1 MTSRDGTGDE
11 AGQADAGRGR
21 RQGPLTGVRVVELA
35 GLGPAP
41 HACMVLADLGAD
53 VLRVDRP
60 GGSAGLGTGD
70 LLTRSRRS
78 VAVDLKA
85 DGAAEVVLRLAD
97 RADVLVEGLRPG
109 VVERLGVGP
118 DVATARNPRLVY
130 ARMTGWGQDGP
141 LAPRAGHDL
150 DYLAVS
156 GALSTIGEH
165 GRGPVPPL
173 NLVADFGGGSMLLV
187 AGVLA
192 ALVERATS
200 GLGQV
205 VDAAMVDGVS
215 TLMAMTWGMRAAGAW
230 RDERGSNL
238 LDGGAPF
245 YATYPCADGRWL
257 ALAALEPQ
265 FWAVVVEQLGLQDAP
280 AQADVA
286 RWPELRRR
294 IADAVARRTRDE
306 WAAVFEPL
314 DACVAPVLT
323 LDEAARHPHLVARGT
338 LVELDGV
345 VQPAP
350 SPRLSRTPGAVS
362 SPAAAPGSG
371 TREGLRDWDFSADEI
386 AALEQRGVVV
396 QA

>member
-1 MTSRDGTGDE
+1 M
-11 AGQADAGRGR
+11 
-21 RQGPLTGVRVVELA
+21 TGVRVVELA

-60 GGSAGLGTGD
+60 GGGSEPRPD
-70 LLTRSRRS
+70 HLLTRSRRS
-78 VAVDLKA
+78 VAVDLKRE
-85 DGAAEVVLRLAD
+85 GAAEVVLRLAD

-109 VVERLGVGP
+109 VAERLGVGP

-130 ARMTGWGQDGP
+130 GRMTGWGQDGP
-141 LAPRAGHDL
+141 LAARAGHDL
-150 DYLAVS
+150 DYLAIS

-200 GLGQV
+200 GRGQV

-230 RDERGSNL
+230 QDERGSNL
-238 LDGGAPF
+238 LDGGAPY
-245 YATYPCADGRWL
+245 YATYECADGRWL
-257 ALAALEPQ
+257 AIGALEPQ
-265 FWAVVVEQLGLQDAP
+265 FWAVVVEHLGLADAP
-280 AQADVA
+280 EQSDVA

-294 IADAVARRTRDE
+294 IAEAIRRRTRDE
-306 WAAVFEPL
+306 WAALFAPL
-314 DACVAPVLT
+314 DACVAPVLS
-323 LDEAARHPHLVARGT
+323 LAEAAVDPHLVARGT
-338 LVELDGV
+338 LVEHDGV
-345 VQPAP
+345 LQPSP
-350 SPRLSRTPGAVS
+350 SPRLSRTPGAIS
-362 SPAAAPGSG
+362 GPPSLPGSA
-371 TREGLRDWDFSADEI
+371 TRAGLRDWGFAVDEV
-386 AALEQRGVVV
+386 AALEERGVVV

>member
-1 MTSRDGTGDE
+1 MT
-11 AGQADAGRGR
+11 DAQPPLQPPLPRS
-21 RQGPLTGVRVVELA
+21 GPLTGIRVVELA

-53 VLRVDRP
+53 VLRIDRP
-60 GGSAGLGTGD
+60 GGGFGVSAHD

-78 VAVDLKA
+78 AAVDLKRP
-85 DGAAEVVLRLAD
+85 GAAEVVLRLAD

-109 VVERLGVGP
+109 VAERLGVGP
-118 DVATARNPRLVY
+118 DAALARNERLVY

-141 LAPRAGHDL
+141 LAPRVGHDL
-150 DYLAVS
+150 DYLAVT
-156 GALSTIGEH
+156 GALSAVGE
-165 GRGPVPPL
+165 RGGPPVAPL

-200 GLGQV
+200 GRGQV

-215 TLMAMTWGMRAAGAW
+215 TLLAMTWGMRAAGAW
-230 RDERGSNL
+230 QDERGSNL

-245 YATYPCADGRWL
+245 YATYACADGGWL
-257 ALAALEPQ
+257 AVGAIEPQ

-280 AQADVA
+280 DQHDVA
-286 RWPELRRR
+286 QWPELRRR
-294 IADAVARRTRDE
+294 VAEAVARRTRDE

-323 LDEAARHPHLVARGT
+323 LGEAAEHPHLRARGT
-338 LVELDGV
+338 LVERDGV

-350 SPRLSRTPGAVS
+350 SPRLSRTPGAIS
-362 SPAAAPGSG
+362 GPPAAPGEH
-371 TREGLRDWDFSADEI
+371 TRAALREWGFGADELVD
-386 AALEQRGVVV
+386 LEQDGTVV

>member
-1 MTSRDGTGDE
+1 MT
-11 AGQADAGRGR
+11 R
-21 RQGPLTGVRVVELA
+21 RGPLTGVRVVELA

-60 GGSAGLGTGD
+60 GGGFGVLSHD

-78 VAVDLKA
+78 AAVDLKHPA
-85 DGAAEVVLRLAD
+85 GAEVVLRLAD
-97 RADVLVEGLRPG
+97 AADVLVEGLRPG
-109 VVERLGVGP
+109 VAERLGVGP
-118 DVATARNPRLVY
+118 EVVSARNPRLVY
-130 ARMTGWGQDGP
+130 GRMTGWGQDGP
-141 LAPRAGHDL
+141 LADRAGHDI
-150 DYLAVS
+150 DYLAIS
-156 GALSTIGEH
+156 GALATIGET
-165 GRGPVPPL
+165 GGPPVPPL

-200 GLGQV
+200 GRGQV

-215 TLMAMTWGMRAAGAW
+215 TLLAMTWGMRAAGTW
-230 RDERGSNL
+230 QDTRGSNL

-245 YATYPCADGRWL
+245 YSTYACADGGWL
-257 ALAALEPQ
+257 AVGAIEPQ
-265 FWAVVVEQLGLQDAP
+265 FWAVVVEVLELHDAP
-280 AQADVA
+280 PQSDTA

-294 IADAVARRTRDE
+294 ITEAVARRTRDE
-306 WAAVFEPL
+306 WAEVFAPL

-323 LDEAARHPHLVARGT
+323 LGEASQHPQMRARET

-350 SPRLSRTPGAVS
+350 APRLSRTPGEVS
-362 SPAAAPGSG
+362 GPPTRPGQH
-371 TREGLRDWDFSADEI
+371 TREALHDWGFGADEV
-386 AALEQRGVVV
+386 ARLVADAVVV
-396 QA
+396 QG

>member
-1 MTSRDGTGDE
+1 MT
-11 AGQADAGRGR
+11 R
-21 RQGPLTGVRVVELA
+21 RGPLTGVRVVELA

-60 GGSAGLGTGD
+60 GGGFGVLSHD

-78 VAVDLKA
+78 AAVDLKHPA
-85 DGAAEVVLRLAD
+85 GAEVVLRLAD
-97 RADVLVEGLRPG
+97 AADVLVEGLRPG
-109 VVERLGVGP
+109 VAERLGVGP
-118 DVATARNPRLVY
+118 EVVSARNPRLVY
-130 ARMTGWGQDGP
+130 GRMTGWGQDGP
-141 LAPRAGHDL
+141 LADRAGHDI
-150 DYLAVS
+150 DYLAIS
-156 GALSTIGEH
+156 GALATIGETD
-165 GRGPVPPL
+165 GPPVPPL

-200 GLGQV
+200 GRGQV

-215 TLMAMTWGMRAAGAW
+215 TLLAMTWGMRAAGTW
-230 RDERGSNL
+230 QDTRGSNL

-245 YATYPCADGRWL
+245 YSTYACADGGWL
-257 ALAALEPQ
+257 AVGAIEPQ
-265 FWAVVVEQLGLQDAP
+265 FWAVVVEVLELHDAP
-280 AQADVA
+280 PQSDTA

-294 IADAVARRTRDE
+294 ITEAVARRTRDE
-306 WAAVFEPL
+306 WAEVFAPL

-323 LDEAARHPHLVARGT
+323 LGEASQHPQMRARET

-350 SPRLSRTPGAVS
+350 APRLSRTPGEVS
-362 SPAAAPGSG
+362 GPPTRPGQH
-371 TREGLRDWDFSADEI
+371 TREALHDWGFGADEV
-386 AALEQRGVVV
+386 ARLEADAVVV
-396 QA
+396 QG